1 MNNRKSKIRK
11 TKNTMLTQ
19 GVKGSDVYKTTG
31 NKLVDLASILNR
43 GLPNETIKA
52 ALTEIFTT
60 GDLQDKVDAFVLA
73 FQTRDIRGGK
83 GERDLFTSMLTVLQT
98 LNKEAVKAVIPLI
111 PMYGCWGDLFNF
123 GVRDKMGHLT
133 LPNAVKKTIV
143 TQLFADEATPPGE
156 PISLLAKWLPREH
169 SNIEWHRQI
178 AKDLSNLLHPN
189 DPKAQEK
196 YRKRVSALNKR
207 INPVEISMCAKAFAS
222 IEPEKV
228 PGRALKLYNKAFL
241 NKSVNRR
248 PVSTDLD
255 RITCAQN
262 FRDHFALAAQGKAK
276 VNGSHTVYPHEMIRH
291 VLEAKDADDNLDLIR
306 AMWQSL
312 VQQTKTA
319 GALSRTLAMCDFSGS
334 MAGIPMEVSMALGI
348 LIAECNTGVF
358 ANQMLTFDT
367 TPTLHTLIGDSSA
380 YLYHRVAEVRNLS
393 QGLSTDFQAAYNL
406 VLKTLKERQV
416 QPGDEPKD
424 IIVLT
429 DMGWDQAK
437 GFGNNDAYNVV
448 YSEAV
453 KTKPEETHIQIAR
466 RAFQLEGDKLFG
478 TGNGWKPP
486 RIIIWNLRPTIQE
499 FHCQA
504 LEEGVIQVAGWS
516 PSLLTL
522 LTTKGADA
530 MTPTAMLRA
539 QLDDDRYTPVH
550 NAVLPYLM

>member
-1 MNNRKSKIRK
+1 M
-11 TKNTMLTQ
+11 
-19 GVKGSDVYKTTG
+19 
-31 NKLVDLASILNR
+31 
-43 GLPNETIKA
+43 
-52 ALTEIFTT
+52 
-60 GDLQDKVDAFVLA
+60 
-73 FQTRDIRGGK
+73 
-83 GERDLFTSMLTVLQT
+83 
-98 LNKEAVKAVIPLI
+98 
-111 PMYGCWGDLFNF
+111 
-123 GVRDKMGHLT
+123 
-133 LPNAVKKTIV
+133 
-143 TQLFADEATPPGE
+143 
-156 PISLLAKWLPREH
+156 
-169 SNIEWHRQI
+169 WHRQI

-207 INPVEISMCAKAFAS
+207 LNTVEIPMCAKAFAT

-241 NKSVNRR
+241 NKSTNRR
-248 PVSTDLD
+248 LVSTDLD

-262 FRDHFALAAQGKAK
+262 FKDHFALAAQGKAK
-276 VNGSHTVYPHEMIRH
+276 VNGSNTVYPHEMIRY
-291 VLEAKDADDNLDLIR
+291 VLEAKDGDDNLDLIR

-312 VQQTKTA
+312 VQKTKAA

-358 ANQMLTFDT
+358 ANQILTFDT
-367 TPTLHTLIGDSSA
+367 TPTLHTLTGDSSA
-380 YLYHRVAEVRNLS
+380 YLYQRVTEVRNLC

-406 VLKTLKERQV
+406 VLKTLKDRLV

-424 IIVLT
+424 LIVLT
-429 DMGWDQAK
+429 DMGWDQAST
-437 GFGNNDAYNVV
+437 FGNNDKYCD
-448 YSEAV
+448 AV

-478 TGNGWKPP
+478 EGNGWKPP

-504 LEEGVIQVAGWS
+504 LETGVIQVAGWS
-516 PSLLTL
+516 PSLLQL

>member
-1 MNNRKSKIRK
+1 
-11 TKNTMLTQ
+11 MLTQ

-31 NKLVDLASILNR
+31 SKLVDLASILNR
-43 GLPNETIKA
+43 GLPKETIQT
-52 ALTEIFTT
+52 ALTEIFAT

-98 LNKEAVKAVIPLI
+98 LNKEAAKAVIPLI
-111 PMYGCWGDLFNF
+111 PIYGCWGDLFSF
-123 GVRDKMGHLT
+123 GVRDKSGNLT
-133 LPNAVKKTIV
+133 LPTVVKKTIV
-143 TQLFADEATPPGE
+143 TQLFMDEATPPGE

-169 SNIEWHRQI
+169 SNVEWHRQI

-207 INPVEISMCAKAFAS
+207 LNPVEIPMCAKAFAS

-241 NKSVNRR
+241 NKSVGKRL
-248 PVSTDLD
+248 VSTDLD

-262 FRDHFALAAQGKAK
+262 FKDHFALAAQGKAK
-276 VNGSHTVYPHEMIRH
+276 VNGAHTVYPHEMIRY
-291 VLEAKDADDNLDLIR
+291 VFEAKDADDNLDLIR

-312 VQQTKTA
+312 VQKTKTA

-358 ANQMLTFDT
+358 ANQILTFDT
-367 TPTLHTLIGDSSA
+367 NPTLHTLTGDSSA
-380 YLYHRVAEVRNLS
+380 YLYQRVMEVRNLC

-406 VLKTLKERQV
+406 VLKTLKDRQV

-424 IIVLT
+424 LIVLT

-478 TGNGWKPP
+478 AGNGWKPP